1 MHEAIPAG
9 NLTGLLFDLRRYSI
23 HDGPGIR
30 TAVFFKGCPLRCAWC
45 HNPEGQA
52 GCKEL
57 MLRPKRCIDCGACGK
72 VCPSGA
78 LQRVNGKWTV
88 DRALCDACGRCVEV
102 CYAEALQ
109 IVGREYTP
117 AEVMAAIERD
127 RAFFDQS
134 GGGVTFTGGEPLAQ
148 FEFLLTLLQACKRAG
163 LHTTLDTC
171 GYADWE
177 QFQRLLPYVD
187 LVLYDLK
194 YMDDTGHR
202 QITGVSNQRI
212 LANLQKLCASG
223 KPVWL
228 RMPLIPG
235 INDDEANL
243 AAAAAFAAALPYQPP
258 LYLLPFH
265 NSAEAKYAGLG
276 LTYELPGIIAPTQAQ
291 MQAAAERF
299 TRAGLKVVLGG

>member
-30 TAVFFKGCPLRCAWC
+30 TTVFFKGCPLRCAWC

-57 MLRPKRCIDCGACGK
+57 MLRPKRCIDCGECGK
-72 VCPSGA
+72 VCPHGA
-78 LQRVNGKWTV
+78 LQRAAGQWTV
-88 DRALCDACGRCVEV
+88 DRALCDACGRCAEV

-109 IVGREYTP
+109 IVGREYSP
-117 AEVMAAIERD
+117 VEVMAAIERD

-163 LHTTLDTC
+163 LHTALDTC

-177 QFQRLLPYVD
+177 QFQRLLPWVD

-212 LANLQKLCASG
+212 LSNLQKLCAAG

-235 INDDEANL
+235 INDDPANL
-243 AAAAAFAAALPYQPP
+243 DATAAFAAALPGRPP

-276 LTYELPGIIAPTQAQ
+276 LAYELPGIVAPTQAQ